1 MNEGERVTHLYPN
14 DSYFAHLSIY
24 AFAVDYCRD
33 GQVLDAGCGAGYG
46 SAYLVDHGAKHVTGV
61 DCSRYAIDFCKKQ
74 FSRSN
79 LEFKRMDIADITG
92 LPEKSYD
99 LIFASNVME
108 HVDNLASFLD
118 AAARLLKSQGS
129 LIVAVPPV
137 MDQARLES
145 DTSNPHHLHHM
156 TPNRWKALLA
166 SYFEDTECFAH
177 ICTRNDVMLDFA
189 NKPAQCKID
198 EYDFSF
204 HSCTLDEIVALG
216 SLTTLFVARKPR

>member
-61 DCSRYAIDFCKKQ
+61 DCSRYAIDFCTKQ
-74 FSRSN
+74 FSRIN
-79 LEFKRMDIADITG
+79 LEFRRMDIEDISG
-92 LPEKSYD
+92 LPERSYD
-99 LIFASNVME
+99 LIFASNVLE
-108 HVDNLASFLD
+108 HINNIASFLD
-118 AAARLLKSQGS
+118 AAARLLRPQGC

-145 DTSNPHHLHHM
+145 DTSNPYHLHRM
-156 TPNRWKALLA
+156 TPNGWKAILS
-166 SYFEDTECFAH
+166 SYFEDIECFGH
-177 ICTRNDVMLDFA
+177 ICTRSDVILDFA
-189 NKPAQCKID
+189 NTPTQCKID
-198 EYDFSF
+198 EHDFSF
-204 HSCTLDEIVALG
+204 PSCTVEGIVSLG
-216 SLTTLFVARKPR
+216 SLTALFVAKK